1 MFSSFANLLA
11 DLTVLENVLLPNQ
24 IQFDSTTN
32 NRAKEI
38 LEKVGLK
45 DQLFKRANKIS
56 GGQAQRAAIA
66 RGLVNNPTIVLADE
80 PTGNLDSV
88 TAKNVVEVMKK
99 MAKDLGQTFI
109 VVTHERA
116 QFGDVD
122 RVITI
127 KDGRAFEGRT
137 LPRVGGYRIM
147 SFAKFAFLLVLV
159 CSIPVFYAYGQL
171 DDKPPQGILR
181 SGIVG
186 VKLLDAYFGTST
198 EKMEVGPGDKN
209 VPFTVKF
216 ANISTA
222 DIVGIKRTTIST
234 DILPF
239 TTGNKLSNPCGQQH
253 KGNTRKQFLPHIL
266 CGHI

>member
-1 MFSSFANLLA
+1 LSKIYGEAETKVRALDNVSFSVKKGEFVLVIGSSGSGKSTLLNMVGLLDRPTEGRVLVDGFDTSDLTDNEISAFRNKKLGFVFQFSNLLA
-11 DLTVLENVLLPNQ
+11 DLTVLENVLLPSQ

-88 TAKNVVEVMKK
+88 TAKNVVEIMKK

-127 KDGRAFEGRT
+127 KDGRAFEGEHSPE
-137 LPRVGGYRIM
+137 L
-147 SFAKFAFLLVLV
+147 
-159 CSIPVFYAYGQL
+159 
-171 DDKPPQGILR
+171 
-181 SGIVG
+181 
-186 VKLLDAYFGTST
+186 
-198 EKMEVGPGDKN
+198 EV
-209 VPFTVKF
+209 V
-216 ANISTA
+216 A
-222 DIVGIKRTTIST
+222 
-234 DILPF
+234 
-239 TTGNKLSNPCGQQH
+239 
-253 KGNTRKQFLPHIL
+253 
-266 CGHI
+266 

>member
-1 MFSSFANLLA
+1 MTKIYGEAETEVRALDNVSFSVKKGEFVLVIGSSGSGKSTLLNMIGLLDKPTEGKVLVDGFDTSDLTDNEISAFRNKKLGFVFQFANLLA
-11 DLTVLENVLLPNQ
+11 DLTVLENVLLPSQ

-127 KDGRAFEGRT
+127 KDGRAFEGEHSPE
-137 LPRVGGYRIM
+137 L
-147 SFAKFAFLLVLV
+147 
-159 CSIPVFYAYGQL
+159 
-171 DDKPPQGILR
+171 
-181 SGIVG
+181 
-186 VKLLDAYFGTST
+186 
-198 EKMEVGPGDKN
+198 EV
-209 VPFTVKF
+209 V
-216 ANISTA
+216 A
-222 DIVGIKRTTIST
+222 
-234 DILPF
+234 
-239 TTGNKLSNPCGQQH
+239 
-253 KGNTRKQFLPHIL
+253 
-266 CGHI
+266 